1 MESRRKW
8 IGLGL
13 AAAVLMATVG
23 SVAAASA
30 SDGQLTKPPP
40 TVMLANNNAD
50 VSLSEGATTV
60 ISLQLTQG
68 RYLLT
73 ANGLLYTEYTNAVG
87 PLSFECQILVGTS
100 QVAAMTSNGVSVQ
113 WTVALTGVAKVRSA
127 GATAVFQCD
136 NWQGDNGPAPPYV
149 EANASL
155 MAEKV
160 NSVKVVS
167 G

>member
-1 MESRRKW
+1 METRRKW

-30 SDGQLTKPPP
+30 SDGQLTRPPP

-60 ISLQLTQG
+60 ISMQLTQG

-73 ANGLLYTEYTNAVG
+73 SNGLLYTEYTNAVG

-113 WTVALTGVAKVRSA
+113 WTVALTGVARSGPRVPPPSFNAGIGKATTVRH
-127 GATAVFQCD
+127 
-136 NWQGDNGPAPPYV
+136 PPTWKPTLR
-149 EANASL
+149 SWP
-155 MAEKV
+155 KR
-160 NSVKVVS
+160 
-167 G
+167 